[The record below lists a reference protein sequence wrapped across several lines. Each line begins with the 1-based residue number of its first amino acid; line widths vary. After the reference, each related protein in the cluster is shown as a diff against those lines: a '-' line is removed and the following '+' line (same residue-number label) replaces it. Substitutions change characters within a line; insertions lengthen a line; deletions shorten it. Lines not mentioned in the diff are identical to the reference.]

1 MDVED
6 VMDGQ
11 DSKIDRERASMRREH
26 AIALAREHYEVMHDG
41 NGMRNE
47 EIRLESQRLAVWDLH
62 TQHLRGERYVGNM
75 HTDGTIHYFEPPH
88 TVDDERIIRLADPYV
103 FRVRDEYHQ
112 LFIDHYYDGEDYAS
126 AESEHSGELDD
137 SSSE

>member
-1 MDVED
+1 
-6 VMDGQ
+6 
-11 DSKIDRERASMRREH
+11 
-26 AIALAREHYEVMHDG
+26 
-41 NGMRNE
+41 
-47 EIRLESQRLAVWDLH
+47 
-62 TQHLRGERYVGNM
+62 M

-112 LFIDHYYDGEDYAS
+112 LFIDHYYDGEDYTS
-126 AESEHSGELDD
+126 AESEQSGELDD